1 MEEKN
6 HTDKSGA
13 LKGEFDSVRDFPE
26 ETLCPSCGKFV
37 GAYEKCPYC
46 GATLKKRMA
55 LAIFKRGCLVMSV
68 VGLIALWYAAVMMEP
83 ELITIG
89 EIGPTYNKGIF
100 RVKGIVDKVKINPD
114 AFFKVQ
120 FHVDDG
126 TGKIKLQTGDL
137 EKLELMN
144 KVPNIGDEV
153 EAIGEVSLSAQF
165 GTSMNL
171 KAPGRMKMI
180 RKEVQTVKIGDIDD
194 EDVGQMYALHG
205 EVVSVSEYPYGTLVM
220 LGDETGFHEITI
232 SSYQMEQLPD
242 AEAVMTPGTEL
253 DIVVLVGSYRDA
265 LQIKPRTPQDVQ
277 VSGEDTIETSKI
289 PKKMV
294 KKGYAKAD
302 IGSLKASD
310 KGKKVQV
317 KGKISGVKKFNKM
330 TKITLTD
337 GTGSVDVTLWDSQ
350 FADYPNK
357 ASVLREG
364 SEVIVFGKVDEYQG
378 TVQLKPGDKS
388 DLEPVKK
395 DAPPKKKEEKKPEA
409 PKPEPTKPPAPKPA
423 PTKAPTKPEP
433 TKPPAPKPA
442 ATKAE
447 TKPEPTKPPA
457 AKPTP
462 AQTEA
467 KVEPTKA
474 AEPPEKKPE
483 ATKPPATKP
492 EATETEAPTKKKE
505 PKAEAPKKP
514 SITFTPLKI
523 GEITMEKDGTFVE
536 IKGEVAG
543 SREFSKGLKLEVK
556 DDSGT
561 IDVVLWTNLLEKLT
575 DTDKLTKDG
584 AKLSVKGKVGSFR
597 EEMQLTP
604 KYPNQ
609 IKLSD

>member
-1 MEEKN
+1 MEDKENKDKEKSEAL
-6 HTDKSGA
+6 SG
-13 LKGEFDSVRDFPE
+13 EVDSVRDFPE

-68 VGLIALWYAAVMMEP
+68 VGLIALWYAAVKLEP
-83 ELITIG
+83 KLITIG

-100 RVKGIVDKVKINPD
+100 RVEGVVDKVKINPD

-120 FHVDDG
+120 FWVDDG
-126 TGKIKLQTGDL
+126 TGKLKVQTGDL
-137 EKLELMN
+137 EKLERMD
-144 KVPNIGDEV
+144 KVPNVGDEV
-153 EAIGEVSLSAQF
+153 EAMGEVSLSAQF
-165 GTSMNL
+165 GTGMNL
-171 KAPGRMKMI
+171 KAPGRMKVI
-180 RKEVQTVKIGDIDD
+180 RKEVQTIKIGDIDD

-205 EVVSVSEYPYGTLVM
+205 EVVSVGEYPYGTLIV

-232 SSYQMEQLPD
+232 SSYQLEQLPN

-265 LQIKPRTPQDVQ
+265 LQIKPRAPKDVQ

-289 PKKMV
+289 PKKMA
-294 KKGYAKAD
+294 KKGYEKAD

-350 FADYPNK
+350 FADYPNR

-395 DAPPKKKEEKKPEA
+395 AAPPKKKEEKKLEA
-409 PKPEPTKPPAPKPA
+409 PKPAAPKP
-423 PTKAPTKPEP
+423 TAPTKPEP
-433 TKPPAPKPA
+433 TKPPAAKPA
-442 ATKAE
+442 PTKAE

-474 AEPPEKKPE
+474 AEPP
-483 ATKPPATKP
+483 ATKP
-492 EATETEAPTKKKE
+492 EATETEAPAKKEE
-505 PKAEAPKKP
+505 PKAAAPKKP

-523 GEITMEKDGTFVE
+523 GEITMEQDGTFVE

-543 SREFSKGLKLEVK
+543 SSEFSKGLKLQVK

-575 DTDKLTKDG
+575 DKDNLTKDG

>member
-1 MEEKN
+1 MEEKK
-6 HTDKSGA
+6 HTGKSEALNGA
-13 LKGEFDSVRDFPE
+13 FDSVRDFPE

-100 RVKGIVDKVKINPD
+100 SVKGIVDKVKIEPD

-126 TGKIKLQTGDL
+126 TGKLKVQTGNL
-137 EKLELMN
+137 KKLELMD

-153 EAIGEVSLSAQF
+153 EAIGEISLSAQF

-171 KAPGRMKMI
+171 KAPGRMKII
-180 RKEVQTVKIGDIDD
+180 RKEVQAVKIGAIGD
-194 EDVGQMYALHG
+194 EDVGRIYALHG
-205 EVVSVSEYPYGTLVM
+205 EVVSIGEYPYGTLVV

-253 DIVVLVGSYRDA
+253 DIVVLVGSYRDT
-265 LQIKPRTPQDVQ
+265 LQIKPRAPQDVQ
-277 VSGEDTIETSKI
+277 VSDEDTIETSKI
-289 PKKMV
+289 PKKMA
-294 KKGYAKAD
+294 KKGYEKAD
-302 IGSLKASD
+302 IGSLKSSD
-310 KGKKVQV
+310 KGKKVEV

-350 FADYPNK
+350 FADYPNRT
-357 ASVLREG
+357 SVLREG
-364 SEVIVFGKVDEYQG
+364 SEVIVFGKVDEYHG
-378 TVQLKPGDKS
+378 TVQLKPRDKS

-395 DAPPKKKEEKKPEA
+395 AAPPKKKEEKKPEA
-409 PKPEPTKPPAPKPA
+409 PKPAAPKP
-423 PTKAPTKPEP
+423 TAPTKPEP
-433 TKPPAPKPA
+433 TKPPAPRPPA
-442 ATKAE
+442 APAE
-447 TKPEPTKPPA
+447 KMPEPTKPPA
-457 AKPTP
+457 AKPTT
-462 AQTEA
+462 AQAGA
-467 KVEPTKA
+467 KVEETKA
-474 AEPPEKKPE
+474 AEK
-483 ATKPPATKP
+483 PATKP
-492 EATETEAPTKKKE
+492 GATETEAPAKKEE
-505 PKAEAPKKP
+505 PKAEAPKKS
-514 SITFTPLKI
+514 SITFTPTKI
-523 GEITMEKDGTFVE
+523 GDITMEKDGTFVE
-536 IKGEVAG
+536 INGEVAG
-543 SREFSKGLKLEVK
+543 SREFSMGLKLQVK
-556 DDSGT
+556 DETGT

-575 DTDKLTKDG
+575 DKDKLAKDG